1 MTYLGKKVDIVFCN
15 DACASIRFLDGALD
29 SNVERQKAYFVIVE
43 GLMKREVVVQIPDKL
58 IDTASIRVVVLA
70 AACGEAWE
78 GTQDKYF
85 GTRFVSDLL
94 GHCLEKL
101 DDAINV
107 LSNHAEPLI
116 GPASGAPSVPS
127 AAAAAAASHSN
138 GLMAAYTPVLEPHM
152 VCHVRLG

>member
-1 MTYLGKKVDIVFCN
+1 VAHLLPGFFRTEFPAAHSTSVPTN
-15 DACASIRFLDGALD
+15 IRFGQP
-29 SNVERQKAYFVIVE
+29 V
-43 GLMKREVVVQIPDKL
+43 
-58 IDTASIRVVVLA
+58 TAA
-70 AACGEAWE
+70 
-78 GTQDKYF
+78 
-85 GTRFVSDLL
+85 GTRRLRRFLFFF
-94 GHCLEKL
+94 GRPQATTRMEERL

-107 LSNHAEPLI
+107 LRNHAEPLI

>member
-101 DDAINV
+101 DEAINV
-107 LSNHAEPLI
+107 TVTDRYK
-116 GPASGAPSVPS
+116 ASIVSIVEIDNLVKDLASI
-127 AAAAAAASHSN
+127 AAGCDAR
-138 GLMAAYTPVLEPHM
+138 YK
-152 VCHVRLG
+152 